1 MTAESGKKI
10 NVAVIGYGLSAKVF
24 HIPFFNHDPQFN
36 LHTIIQR
43 NPDKGPD
50 SAPRDYPAL
59 KHHTSLDPML
69 ADPDVD
75 LVAILTPPDTH
86 LDFATRC
93 LEAGKHVLVE
103 KPFVPSVA
111 DADRL
116 IALARRVD
124 RRICVYQ
131 NRRWDADFLALRSL
145 LAEGKLGRA
154 VELDTHFDR
163 FRPQKPAAASWKASL
178 PMERGGGI
186 LYDLGSHLIDQAYC
200 LFGLPRAVYG
210 RLVGQRDGR
219 LFDDDAAAA
228 AAEGEEP
235 DGVHVVLSYA
245 DGTVVTVRAG
255 VMSVEDPQPRF
266 WLRGTRGS
274 FRTWGLD
281 PQEDQLRGG
290 MKPSDPGFG
299 VDDAWKPRLLQVGD
313 DGATIREVP
322 LEAPKPPATYIQFFD
337 ELGRALRSG
346 KEEDIPVKATEA
358 REVLRILEAVRESAR
373 TGREVRLQ

>member
-1 MTAESGKKI
+1 MATDSGTKF

-24 HIPFFNHDPQFN
+24 HIPFFNHIPQFN

-50 SAPRDYPAL
+50 SAPRDYPTV
-59 KHHTSLDPML
+59 KHHTSPEPML
-69 ADPDVD
+69 SDPDVD

-86 LDFATRC
+86 LGLATRC

-116 IALARRVD
+116 IALARRVG
-124 RRICVYQ
+124 RLICVYQ

-145 LAEGKLGRA
+145 LAEGRLGRA

-163 FRPQKPAAASWKASL
+163 FRPQKPAAASWKGSL

-186 LYDLGSHLIDQAYC
+186 LYDLGSHLVDQAYC

-210 RLVGQRDGR
+210 RLVGQREGK
-219 LFDDDAAAA
+219 LF
-228 AAEGEEP
+228 GGEP
-235 DGVHVVLSYA
+235 DGVHAVLSYA

-255 VMSVEDPQPRF
+255 FMSVEDPQPRF
-266 WLRGTRGS
+266 WLRGTKGS
-274 FRTWGLD
+274 LRISGLD
-281 PQEDQLRGG
+281 PQEDQLRRG

-299 VDDAWKPRLLQVGD
+299 IDEAWKPRLLQAGD
-313 DGATIREVP
+313 DGTTIREVP
-322 LEAPKPPATYIQFFD
+322 FETSKPPATYIEFF
-337 ELGRALRSG
+337 EQLARALQSG
-346 KEEDIPVKATEA
+346 REENIPVKATEA

>member
-1 MTAESGKKI
+1 
-10 NVAVIGYGLSAKVF
+10 
-24 HIPFFNHDPQFN
+24 
-36 LHTIIQR
+36 
-43 NPDKGPD
+43 
-50 SAPRDYPAL
+50 
-59 KHHTSLDPML
+59 ML
-69 ADPDVD
+69 ADSEVD

-86 LDFATRC
+86 LDFATRS

-111 DADRL
+111 DADSL

-145 LAEGKLGRA
+145 LAEGTLGRA

-163 FRPQKPAAASWKASL
+163 FRPQKPAAATWKGSL

-219 LFDDDAAAA
+219 LFDDDEAGAAAT
-228 AAEGEEP
+228 AEGGEP
-235 DGVHVVLSYA
+235 DGVYAVLSYA

-274 FRTWGLD
+274 FRTFGLD
-281 PQEDQLRGG
+281 PQEGQLRGG
-290 MKPSDPGFG
+290 MKPADPGFG
-299 VDDAWKPRLLQVGD
+299 VDEAWATRLMQAGD
-313 DGATIREVP
+313 DGTTIREVP
-322 LEAPKPPATYIQFFD
+322 FEMPKPPATYVKFFE
-337 ELGRALRSG
+337 ELAGALRSG

-358 REVLRILEAVRESAR
+358 REVLRILEAVRESAH